1 MRVLYL
7 KVFLLIFYKLGT
19 IRPMPEFLLVY
30 WQQGKYRVSEFMWQ
44 IKVYQSSHCVQ
55 NLVEKYYLPYNKTG
69 VEICS
74 R

>member
-1 MRVLYL
+1 M
-7 KVFLLIFYKLGT
+7 FKLGT
-19 IRPMPEFLLVY
+19 TRPMPEFLLVY

-44 IKVYQSSHCVQ
+44 IKDYLESSHCVQ
-55 NLVEKYYLPYNKTG
+55 KLVEKYYLPNNKTG